1 MNFRKGS
8 ENNLATLFLSRGF
21 VMQDFGQTISLIG
34 IEDGQK
40 LSARRYSHHAMA
52 TVWEVFIT
60 HKDESYAQQ
69 AAFAAFTELDRLEQ
83 DLSRFLPNSD
93 ISRINALPAGR
104 AVRVGIDTFQC
115 IKRCKEI
122 YDATKGAFDISIGP
136 LYDAWLNP
144 DKSLRTPSQKEISLA
159 RERVGMEWVVVD
171 EEQMAV
177 GVLKENMR
185 LDLGGFGKGYAL
197 DRVQETLSEW
207 DILNALV
214 HGGSSS
220 ALAIG
225 RLHDLEGWPITIS
238 DPRDF
243 KNIVVK
249 LALKDRALSG
259 SGLRKGKHILHP
271 RLGKP
276 VTNKL
281 AAWAST
287 PDAATSD
294 ALSTAFM
301 VMSPEEITAYC
312 KRFPET
318 QALVYLHNDPVDD
331 LTVPLSDKGV
341 LNLGFDLIK

>member
-1 MNFRKGS
+1 
-8 ENNLATLFLSRGF
+8 
-21 VMQDFGQTISLIG
+21 MQDFGQTISLIEIG
-34 IEDGQK
+34 DGQE

-52 TVWEVFIT
+52 TVWEIFIT
-60 HKDESYAQQ
+60 HEDESYAQQ
-69 AAFAAFTELDRLEQ
+69 AAFAAFAELDRLEQ

-122 YDATKGAFDISIGP
+122 YNTTGGAFDISIGP

-144 DKSLRTPSQKEISLA
+144 DKSLRAPSQKEISLA
-159 RERVGMEWVVVD
+159 RERIGMEWVVVD
-171 EEQMAV
+171 EEQMAI

-197 DRVQETLSEW
+197 DSVSEMLTEW
-207 DILNALV
+207 DIENALV

-220 ALAIG
+220 ALAMG
-225 RLHDLEGWPITIS
+225 TQHGWPITIS

-243 KNIVVK
+243 KNVVVK
-249 LALKDRALSG
+249 LTLKDRALSG

-271 RLGKP
+271 KLGKP
-276 VTNKL
+276 VTGKL

-301 VMSPEEITAYC
+301 IMSPEEITAYC

-331 LTVPLSDKGV
+331 LTVPLFENGI
-341 LNLGFDLIK
+341 LNLGFDLIN